1 MGASGARY
9 SWVEGCDCFP
19 AGIAVASVNSSTT
32 LSEDL
37 VRLSRLRDDDWLDW
51 QTSSLGVQ
59 VAMHSPGR
67 DQLALITIDFVISD
81 AGWLTSTL
89 TTQSTPNWQPMNA
102 PMLVASCATMLLWGV
117 QATSE
122 LSHSRAVGFRMYLRD
137 MFVVVDLG
145 VLLLILACFVRSFLL
160 FLEKK
165 DLLNRLQA
173 DKGRAGHGEGLD
185 LALFAVRLT
194 PDVF

>member
-1 MGASGARY
+1 
-9 SWVEGCDCFP
+9 
-19 AGIAVASVNSSTT
+19 
-32 LSEDL
+32 
-37 VRLSRLRDDDWLDW
+37 
-51 QTSSLGVQ
+51 
-59 VAMHSPGR
+59 
-67 DQLALITIDFVISD
+67 
-81 AGWLTSTL
+81 
-89 TTQSTPNWQPMNA
+89 
-102 PMLVASCATMLLWGV
+102 
-117 QATSE
+117 
-122 LSHSRAVGFRMYLRD
+122 